1 MNAFTWIWERLK
13 TPPAPEGSV
22 LADLDT
28 VSQSA
33 HAFSGG
39 WIVFVFGLWTS
50 PWWGVVAVL
59 MFAAI
64 KEGWYDQKYETDD
77 AIRGSNL
84 RDVAFYSVGSI
95 ATACLLEVVK

>member
-1 MNAFTWIWERLK
+1 MSAFDWIWERLK
-13 TPPAPEGSV
+13 TPPAPVGSV
-22 LADLDT
+22 LSDLDT

-59 MFAAI
+59 SFAAI
-64 KEGWYDQKYETDD
+64 KEGWFDQKYESDE
-77 AIRGSNL
+77 IRGSNL
-84 RDVAFYSVGSI
+84 RDVAFYLLGSGL
-95 ATACLLEVVK
+95 TAALLEVVR